1 MTNSAF
7 GDAAAKRKITER
19 HAGVT
24 REVADLVRHCSN
36 IDGRHGFRII
46 AKGVSGHIFFERGRV
61 VHAEFGEDCG
71 LRAVVEMLRAGP
83 VQLEPT
89 SSWPSQPRL
98 HLGPELL
105 LSLTGGDA
113 SRVVRKVDLPMGPPP
128 LPDPE
133 LADPELAA
141 PAELVAPVRSEAS
154 RGGSKRAISGV
165 MPRLVNQ
172 ANEDPANLEQAN
184 FDLAHVEL
192 AVRAST
198 EVLAPSSSAS
208 EPGTHAAAL
217 ASRRAAAVAASRLAA
232 SVAVSERAMVRATGQ
247 ASPPPPAVRAQPA
260 VTAAIGRTAVSPT
273 AVSPTEVSPAA
284 SVRPK
289 STALPITRA
298 RTARSRSIVAP
309 SASSARPSESAGPT
323 RGLPKLKRDAA
334 GLAPPPV
341 GASKSPIVVSPGGP
355 TTMVRIAVRGDLLA
369 ARGKNAEQLAEAA
382 AFIHG
387 VANLIAADFGR
398 HGRANV
404 HLSGKGSSLLV
415 ARSEVND
422 IAAALGP
429 TERLTSLL
437 GKVGF
442 K

>member
-1 MTNSAF
+1 MTNSAL
-7 GDAAAKRKITER
+7 GDGASKRKVPDR

-36 IDGRHGFRII
+36 IDGRHGFRVI
-46 AKGVSGHIFFERGRV
+46 AKGLSGHIFFERGRV
-61 VHAEFGEDCG
+61 IHAEFGEDCG

-83 VQLEPT
+83 VQLESAT
-89 SSWPSQPRL
+89 SWPSQPSL

-105 LSLTGGDA
+105 LSLTGADA
-113 SRVVRKVDLPMGPPP
+113 SRVVRKVDLPAGPPP
-128 LPDPE
+128 LPEPE
-133 LADPELAA
+133 
-141 PAELVAPVRSEAS
+141 PAELVPPAHREGS
-154 RGGSKRAISGV
+154 RGGAKRAISGV
-165 MPRLVNQ
+165 MPRMVNQ
-172 ANEDPANLEQAN
+172 SNLEPVDVKPVN
-184 FDLAHVEL
+184 VEQ
-192 AVRAST
+192 RKGASGELST
-198 EVLAPSSSAS
+198 PSGSMP
-208 EPGTHAAAL
+208 EPTGNKAAAL
-217 ASRRAAAVAASRLAA
+217 ASRRSAAIAAGRLAV
-232 SVAVSERAMVRATGQ
+232 SVAVSERARARAAGQ
-247 ASPPPPAVRAQPA
+247 VSPPPPPVRA
-260 VTAAIGRTAVSPT
+260 RPT
-273 AVSPTEVSPAA
+273 ATSSAAVPASPDRGA
-284 SVRPK
+284 

-298 RTARSRSIVAP
+298 QTARSRSIVVAP
-309 SASSARPSESAGPT
+309 VSTSVASSATESSTAPTGATRRLPEPRRDGAPVSRPPDVARSP
-323 RGLPKLKRDAA
+323 AA
-334 GLAPPPV
+334 FD
-341 GASKSPIVVSPGGP
+341 PGQP

-404 HLSGKGSSLLV
+404 HLSGGGLSLLV

-429 TERLTSLL
+429 SERLTSLL